1 MGNLRAITEEYPM
14 TDYDPDFEPEHEH
27 LLDDGTL
34 PEDDF
39 EADGLFDDDDEGV
52 DPLLDEVDEDEF

>member
-1 MGNLRAITEEYPM
+1 M